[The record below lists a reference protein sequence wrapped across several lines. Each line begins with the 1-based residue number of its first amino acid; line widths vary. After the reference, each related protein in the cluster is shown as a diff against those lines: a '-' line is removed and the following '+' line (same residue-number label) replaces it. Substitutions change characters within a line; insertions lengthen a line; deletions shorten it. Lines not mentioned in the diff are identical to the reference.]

1 MDDSAQIIENAALR
15 YIKTKSTRESEP
27 LKKPSRFEIARTIVK
42 LLPIIINFK
51 KDRQMWMKHQE
62 GKKGTV
68 NQEKLRK
75 HARKAVKT
83 FIELGPTY
91 IKLGQWLSTRADM
104 LPMPYLEEL
113 AKLQDNVP
121 PADFSE
127 VKPIIE
133 SELGKVDEIFDSFD
147 HELPLSGASLGQV
160 YLARYLN
167 KDVIVKVSRPN
178 VEQHVAQD
186 IYILQKILDLA
197 TKFIDPNLRFSA
209 EGMLSQF
216 IETVREEMD
225 YRIEASNLIAIK
237 TNLAKATDV
246 IIPNVFIERTSR
258 HVLTMEYIPGI
269 KITDIAALEAVGI
282 NRENLM
288 ISVEKLFFRMLL
300 RDDVFHADPHPGNIS
315 IADNGS
321 IILYDFGMVGRLDS
335 KTRLR
340 LVRLYLALV
349 NKDSA
354 RTVRLMKE
362 LGTLEPNVNTLFVQ
376 KAVEM
381 SIHSLHGT
389 VVDEMEVRALMD
401 LANKTMSRFPF
412 RLTKNLALYMRMTTI
427 LEGLCQHHKVK
438 FQFITI
444 LRDLIQEEGLV
455 RQAYMEEAKDSVE
468 RFLKG
473 VESIINVAPLV
484 EQSYSMQSASYAD
497 NRAQQNNNISLLI
510 AGAILGSGLFVGSS
524 IALPYNP
531 IVAYAGYAGSVVAI
545 VLAVLL
551 RKR

>member
-15 YIKTKSTRESEP
+15 YIKTKSAREAEP
-27 LKKPSRFEIARTIVK
+27 FKKPSGFQIARAIVK

-62 GKKGTV
+62 GKKGTDDG
-68 NQEKLRK
+68 EKLRK
-75 HARKAVKT
+75 HARKAMKT

-104 LPMPYLEEL
+104 LPLPYLEEL
-113 AKLQDNVP
+113 AKLQDDVP
-121 PADFSE
+121 PADFSQ

-133 SELGKVDEIFDSFD
+133 GELGKIDEIFDSFD
-147 HELPLSGASLGQV
+147 HESPLSGASLGQV

-178 VEQHVAQD
+178 IEQHVAQN
-186 IYILQKILDLA
+186 IYILQKILALA
-197 TKFIDPNLRFSA
+197 SKFIDPNLRFSA

-225 YRIEASNLIAIK
+225 YRIEANNLVAIK
-237 TNLAKATDV
+237 TNLANATDV
-246 IIPNVFIERTSR
+246 VIPNVFIERTSR

-269 KITDIAALEAVGI
+269 KITDIAALEAIGI
-282 NRENLM
+282 DREHLM
-288 ISVEKLFFRMLL
+288 ISVEKLFFKMLL

-321 IILYDFGMVGRLDS
+321 IILYDFGMVGRLDN

-349 NKDSA
+349 NKDPA

-362 LGTLEPNVNTLFVQ
+362 LGTLEPNANTLFVQ

-381 SIHSLHGT
+381 SIHSFHGT
-389 VVDEMEVRALMD
+389 AVDEMEVKALMD

-427 LEGLCQHHKVK
+427 LEGLCQHHQVK
-438 FQFITI
+438 FQFVAI
-444 LRDLIQEEGLV
+444 LRDLLQEEGLI
-455 RQAYMEEAKDSVE
+455 RQAYIEEAKDSVE
-468 RFLKG
+468 RLVKG
-473 VESIINVAPLV
+473 IESIINVAPLV
-484 EQSYSMQSASYAD
+484 EQSYSMQAGSGD
-497 NRAQQNNNISLLI
+497 NRMQQNNNNSSLM
-510 AGAILGSGLFVGSS
+510 AGAIVGSGLFVGSS
-524 IALPYNP
+524 IALPYNATL
-531 IVAYAGYAGSVVAI
+531 AYAGYAGSIVAI
-545 VLAVLL
+545 ALAILL